1 VRTAAL
7 VAVGWWSVHQLRY
20 LMAYGGDTGEAL
32 RRQGH
37 AYLGPV
43 APLLGALLVLVLAR
57 LVVRATLAPPGRS
70 TRVHRL
76 AVLWPACAVAIIALY
91 SSQEAIEGLL
101 ASGHPA
107 GLHGIFGHGG
117 WVAVPLA
124 LAAGLAVAAALRIG
138 ERLEAR
144 ASAPLC
150 VLSSAL
156 PRPAATLVVP
166 APYVAASGALLARLG
181 ACRGPPGICR

>member
-20 LMAYGGDTGEAL
+20 LIAYGGDTGEAL
-32 RRQGH
+32 RREGH
-37 AYLGPV
+37 AYLGPLTPV
-43 APLLGALLVLVLAR
+43 LGALLVLVLAR
-57 LVVRATLAPPGRS
+57 LVLRATHAPAGRS
-70 TRVHRL
+70 PRVQRL
-76 AVLWPACAVAIIALY
+76 AVLWPACGAAIIALY
-91 SSQEAIEGLL
+91 SAQEATEGLL

-107 GLHGIFGHGG
+107 GLYGIFGHGG

-124 LAAGLAVAAALRIG
+124 VAAGLAVAAALRIG
-138 ERLEAR
+138 ERIEAR
-144 ASAPLC
+144 ATSALG

-156 PRPAATLVVP
+156 PRPPATLVVP

-181 ACRGPPGICR
+181 ACRGPPSVCR